1 MYTVYITV
9 LQNLL
14 ERMIFTITEVTQEN
28 RMSQSIANFSK
39 NIAYSLNLS
48 HLRPH
53 VGRTSIARLILHHE
67 LMPIAQLNRI
77 TLHIILA
84 PPDEVYMATYFTKP
98 GP

>member
-48 HLRPH
+48 HLRPY
-53 VGRTSIARLILHHE
+53 VGWTSIARLIL
-67 LMPIAQLNRI
+67 
-77 TLHIILA
+77 LA